1 MSKFGAHV
9 ANFTTPITTA
19 DTAIAVT
26 ANATGERG
34 EVVYLSMTGS
44 GTATAADRQHRALL
58 FSNTDDLGTSVST
71 AVTPEQFD
79 QASRAALFVCCTAFT
94 TEPATLGTVALV
106 AFGFNQRGG
115 MPWGVPQGEG
125 IKVDAN
131 QTESGVAW
139 AVVSDAAGA
148 IDANMH
154 WWEP

>member
-19 DTAIAVT
+19 DTAIALS
-26 ANATGERG
+26 ADATGERG

-58 FSNTDDLGTSVST
+58 FQSTNGLGTSVST
-71 AVTPEQFD
+71 AVTPEQFN
-79 QASRAALFVCCTAFT
+79 QASRAALLLCCTAFT
-94 TEPATLGTVALV
+94 TEPAVLGTVALV

-125 IKVDAN
+125 IMLDNN
-131 QTESGVAW
+131 QTERSVAW

-148 IDANMH
+148 VDANMQ